1 MRIATAFLAAG
12 LLIGC
17 GEAPSPASPPPLT
30 SSDAADT
37 PTLEPVEMA
46 AAWSRVSSGEG
57 EALRLQA
64 GAELVA
70 SLVCRADG
78 SGLHAA
84 TDRFQLVMSEDRFTI
99 GAGDEAFTLVA
110 NLAADRAQGVEAS
123 GEIPPGFIERVET
136 GNPIS
141 FNYGAQTLGPL
152 PAIQEADARAF
163 AGACRDMIP

>member
-1 MRIATAFLAAG
+1 
-12 LLIGC
+12 
-17 GEAPSPASPPPLT
+17 
-30 SSDAADT
+30 
-37 PTLEPVEMA
+37 MA
-46 AAWSRVSSGEG
+46 ATWSRVSSGEG

-84 TDRFQLVMSEDRFTI
+84 TDRFKPVMSEERFTI

-123 GEIPPGFIERVET
+123 GEIHPASSSVWRPDSPSPSTTARR
-136 GNPIS
+136 IS
-141 FNYGAQTLGPL
+141 
-152 PAIQEADARAF
+152 ARY
-163 AGACRDMIP
+163 R